1 MTAPILE
8 MFGPSTLVTRV
19 SSSAPAANDTH
30 HSQVDTYAES
40 AISYVYH
47 QAKIQAAGRGYLGF
61 KKIQS
66 IDEQTGV
73 VTSTQYRQDFPFIGM
88 PIKTEVRTADD
99 KLLSESTNEWKL
111 KSYKHGDF
119 GSGLFNTAMTDAPT
133 VGCKVLGALQPILSK
148 SVETTYT
155 TNSENNQALDVTS
168 SPLQTV
174 ITSNTYSDEHG
185 NVYAN
190 EVEHRIG
197 SATGTLAKKQIT
209 TNLYNSTNGWTSDE
223 AKRFGRLSQTTVE
236 HQRWVNTS
244 DTMAIDR
251 KSNFT
256 YKPLIQGG
264 VLESETIEQGSNYQL
279 KTDYTYGPLGNKTKA
294 TQTATDTTG
303 LQSGA
308 NVRETEWT
316 YDLLGRYVQTT
327 KNAKDQL
334 VEEVLERNK
343 YGAPLQVKNI
353 DGVLSETFYTPFGKP
368 YLTYSPNGAWQHTAY
383 GNCEF
388 NTCING
394 AAFSVTT
401 RQAGG
406 GEATEYFDVLGRS
419 IQTQSIGFNGQA
431 IITQTEYDNIGRVKR
446 QSQPYNSVNERYWAE
461 TTYDILGRPV
471 EVLTPHSVQP
481 VQQTVKYQG
490 LVTTTTITPNDA
502 SAQSTVQ
509 TVNVLG
515 EVVEVE
521 DNLKGKVNYQY
532 DAQGNLTLTTTTA
545 HSSGG
550 GTANGVPTSIDILL
564 TYDLLGRKI
573 TMNDPDKGDWSYD
586 YNGFGELVSQ
596 VDANGNITSMTYDK
610 LGRMVQRQD
619 YRDNDSNPATTA
631 TTLEANTVWL
641 YDTLGA
647 GRLTKVDD
655 TISGYQQSY
664 SYDSLGRNNSTTTR
678 TGLAANDSTY
688 TQSVT
693 FDQYGRT
700 FQKFDASGGNKG
712 TQYAYNNRGYLEQVS
727 ETAAVNGSYQTY
739 FTVSQMTARNQV
751 SGVTWGNGYTSV
763 RHYDFARGTPE
774 RLETF
779 AGIHKVQDL
788 ELDFNDLGNLVER
801 INRGKGAR
809 ANNSNPQAK
818 NITETFTYDGLNRLL
833 QTKKDNV
840 VTQTL
845 TYDSFGNIKNK
856 SDVGTYT
863 YGQTISGS
871 TAGPHAVTNSGDGVK
886 YRYDRN
892 GNMVSDGTN
901 STANNQRTLIY
912 SSFDKPTQ
920 ISKGNHQINFE
931 YGPSRSRYKR
941 IDKNTSSNVIEKTT
955 LYMGSVERITHSNND
970 VEFKRYIEG
979 QVLITETVSGTNA
992 QYLIKDHLGS
1002 TSLVLNHSTSGDIVA
1017 EDMSFDAWGERREG
1031 DDWTPMTTIELMNFD
1046 SSTTTKG
1053 FTGHE
1058 MLDEVGLIHM
1068 NGRIYD
1074 PRLGRFMQADPFIQ
1088 LATDGQMYNR
1098 YSYARNN
1105 PLVHTDPS
1113 GFILPALVGLALTIG
1128 GVDAL
1133 IVAVVVGLTAFGQ
1146 TLAMG
1151 GDFGDAF
1158 KAGLLAGVS
1167 SFAFS
1172 QIGDY
1177 FGGLAGGNQ
1186 AFANNAYQTLYGMD
1200 PTSAFIAA
1208 SKVGL
1213 TTAQTVGRIASHA
1226 SLGGVMSVVQ
1236 GGKFGHGFLSAGVNA
1251 GVAPAISS
1259 IGKGNDITFSKGVQR
1274 ATAAAIVGGTVSKV
1288 TGGNFANGASTAAFA
1303 QTFNDLAHEVK
1314 SGQGRGEVIRNAGS
1328 GFASIDDAGI
1338 AAADAVNRE
1347 QNSLVACEPLCSEGS
1362 STEVGTFIKEESS
1375 WFGRLKG
1382 TFGWSRPNPW
1392 GAVGREEGFGSSI
1405 VSPRSAAAWVVGV
1418 GRHGT
1423 DQVPSSYHYRVL
1435 RKSPANIGYF
1445 SAPSGA
1451 VRRFD
1456 GEGNCS
1462 TVSGSSVAGC

>member
-1 MTAPILE
+1 M
-8 MFGPSTLVTRV
+8 
-19 SSSAPAANDTH
+19 
-30 HSQVDTYAES
+30 
-40 AISYVYH
+40 
-47 QAKIQAAGRGYLGF
+47 
-61 KKIQS
+61 
-66 IDEQTGV
+66 
-73 VTSTQYRQDFPFIGM
+73 
-88 PIKTEVRTADD
+88 
-99 KLLSESTNEWKL
+99 
-111 KSYKHGDF
+111 
-119 GSGLFNTAMTDAPT
+119 
-133 VGCKVLGALQPILSK
+133 
-148 SVETTYT
+148 
-155 TNSENNQALDVTS
+155 
-168 SPLQTV
+168 
-174 ITSNTYSDEHG
+174 
-185 NVYAN
+185 
-190 EVEHRIG
+190 
-197 SATGTLAKKQIT
+197 
-209 TNLYNSTNGWTSDE
+209 
-223 AKRFGRLSQTTVE
+223 
-236 HQRWVNTS
+236 
-244 DTMAIDR
+244 
-251 KSNFT
+251 
-256 YKPLIQGG
+256 
-264 VLESETIEQGSNYQL
+264 
-279 KTDYTYGPLGNKTKA
+279 
-294 TQTATDTTG
+294 
-303 LQSGA
+303 
-308 NVRETEWT
+308 
-316 YDLLGRYVQTT
+316 
-327 KNAKDQL
+327 
-334 VEEVLERNK
+334 
-343 YGAPLQVKNI
+343 
-353 DGVLSETFYTPFGKP
+353 
-368 YLTYSPNGAWQHTAY
+368 
-383 GNCEF
+383 
-388 NTCING
+388 
-394 AAFSVTT
+394 
-401 RQAGG
+401 
-406 GEATEYFDVLGRS
+406 
-419 IQTQSIGFNGQA
+419 
-431 IITQTEYDNIGRVKR
+431 
-446 QSQPYNSVNERYWAE
+446 
-461 TTYDILGRPV
+461 
-471 EVLTPHSVQP
+471 LTPHSVQP

-1074 PRLGRFMQADPFIQ
+1074 PRLGRFMQADPFI
-1088 LATDGQMYNR
+1088 R
-1098 YSYARNN
+1098 
-1105 PLVHTDPS
+1105 
-1113 GFILPALVGLALTIG
+1113 
-1128 GVDAL
+1128 
-1133 IVAVVVGLTAFGQ
+1133 
-1146 TLAMG
+1146 
-1151 GDFGDAF
+1151 
-1158 KAGLLAGVS
+1158 
-1167 SFAFS
+1167 
-1172 QIGDY
+1172 
-1177 FGGLAGGNQ
+1177 
-1186 AFANNAYQTLYGMD
+1186 
-1200 PTSAFIAA
+1200 
-1208 SKVGL
+1208 
-1213 TTAQTVGRIASHA
+1213 
-1226 SLGGVMSVVQ
+1226 
-1236 GGKFGHGFLSAGVNA
+1236 
-1251 GVAPAISS
+1251 
-1259 IGKGNDITFSKGVQR
+1259 
-1274 ATAAAIVGGTVSKV
+1274 
-1288 TGGNFANGASTAAFA
+1288 
-1303 QTFNDLAHEVK
+1303 
-1314 SGQGRGEVIRNAGS
+1314 
-1328 GFASIDDAGI
+1328 
-1338 AAADAVNRE
+1338 
-1347 QNSLVACEPLCSEGS
+1347 
-1362 STEVGTFIKEESS
+1362 
-1375 WFGRLKG
+1375 W
-1382 TFGWSRPNPW
+1382 
-1392 GAVGREEGFGSSI
+1392 
-1405 VSPRSAAAWVVGV
+1405 PR
-1418 GRHGT
+1418 
-1423 DQVPSSYHYRVL
+1423 
-1435 RKSPANIGYF
+1435 
-1445 SAPSGA
+1445 
-1451 VRRFD
+1451 
-1456 GEGNCS
+1456 
-1462 TVSGSSVAGC
+1462 

>member
-1 MTAPILE
+1 MLNIFNTNLQELSANDDTDYSYQNADGDAALELVALYSHAPSEKRLDIFDQDTLPDGHNSIDTITNGLGAVTNIEYSPLSDSDHYQRIEGIDTVDVMQNVCYTLGSSSSGFCIDMPVATANASDFYRNINAPFHDLPSGAQTLNPEMTAPILE

-256 YKPLIQGG
+256 YKPLTQGG

-863 YGQTISGS
+863 YGQTIM
-871 TAGPHAVTNSGDGVK
+871 AAP
-886 YRYDRN
+886 R
-892 GNMVSDGTN
+892 
-901 STANNQRTLIY
+901 
-912 SSFDKPTQ
+912 
-920 ISKGNHQINFE
+920 
-931 YGPSRSRYKR
+931 
-941 IDKNTSSNVIEKTT
+941 
-955 LYMGSVERITHSNND
+955 
-970 VEFKRYIEG
+970 
-979 QVLITETVSGTNA
+979 
-992 QYLIKDHLGS
+992 
-1002 TSLVLNHSTSGDIVA
+1002 
-1017 EDMSFDAWGERREG
+1017 
-1031 DDWTPMTTIELMNFD
+1031 
-1046 SSTTTKG
+1046 
-1053 FTGHE
+1053 
-1058 MLDEVGLIHM
+1058 
-1068 NGRIYD
+1068 GRM
-1074 PRLGRFMQADPFIQ
+1074 R
-1088 LATDGQMYNR
+1088 
-1098 YSYARNN
+1098 
-1105 PLVHTDPS
+1105 
-1113 GFILPALVGLALTIG
+1113 
-1128 GVDAL
+1128 
-1133 IVAVVVGLTAFGQ
+1133 
-1146 TLAMG
+1146 
-1151 GDFGDAF
+1151 
-1158 KAGLLAGVS
+1158 
-1167 SFAFS
+1167 
-1172 QIGDY
+1172 
-1177 FGGLAGGNQ
+1177 
-1186 AFANNAYQTLYGMD
+1186 
-1200 PTSAFIAA
+1200 
-1208 SKVGL
+1208 
-1213 TTAQTVGRIASHA
+1213 
-1226 SLGGVMSVVQ
+1226 
-1236 GGKFGHGFLSAGVNA
+1236 
-1251 GVAPAISS
+1251 
-1259 IGKGNDITFSKGVQR
+1259 
-1274 ATAAAIVGGTVSKV
+1274 
-1288 TGGNFANGASTAAFA
+1288 
-1303 QTFNDLAHEVK
+1303 
-1314 SGQGRGEVIRNAGS
+1314 
-1328 GFASIDDAGI
+1328 
-1338 AAADAVNRE
+1338 
-1347 QNSLVACEPLCSEGS
+1347 
-1362 STEVGTFIKEESS
+1362 
-1375 WFGRLKG
+1375 
-1382 TFGWSRPNPW
+1382 
-1392 GAVGREEGFGSSI
+1392 
-1405 VSPRSAAAWVVGV
+1405 
-1418 GRHGT
+1418 
-1423 DQVPSSYHYRVL
+1423 
-1435 RKSPANIGYF
+1435 
-1445 SAPSGA
+1445 
-1451 VRRFD
+1451 
-1456 GEGNCS
+1456 
-1462 TVSGSSVAGC
+1462 